1 MKRGFDILLK
11 SLPIGMGK
19 PTVVSK
25 TYPFAV
31 VLRIIMLGKLLFSRH
46 QIQRQSNRK
55 WIEKNSERIGAHGKP
70 TLMEILGDML
80 RKTGTEK
87 HQPIRV
93 TDGKGVL
100 RNGKLRAKFHAAK
113 LQHSAANFHFSS
125 KNHAI
130 FDK

>member
-1 MKRGFDILLK
+1 
-11 SLPIGMGK
+11 
-19 PTVVSK
+19 
-25 TYPFAV
+25 
-31 VLRIIMLGKLLFSRH
+31 MLGKLLFSRH
-46 QIQRQSNRK
+46 QIQRQSYRK
-55 WIEKNSERIGAHGKP
+55 RIEKNPERIGTHGKP
-70 TLMEILGDML
+70 TLLEILGDML

-125 KNHAI
+125 KNQAF
-130 FDK
+130 FDKQSEEIFLTI